1 MGNIVSYF
9 RAKPESAAA
18 VELLKV
24 SEVPVDTVS
33 VDTVPVK
40 RETVDEKLTT
50 DNVVEEKELE
60 VVEEAK
66 EIILPVLDDNFEVN
80 LLNQIISEA
89 IQEDKVLDSNQTFN
103 TPEENVEK
111 GSIATEEENQEL
123 APATPFVENVC
134 SLKDDNTSVIA
145 NKELT
150 LEALKDVNEEPSTE
164 TERCESDVEVIGSI
178 EEQAD
183 PEVDEPMPTQ
193 ETLDPA
199 DVELIESLQ
208 DAESSKPTSPGP
220 EEVESRPEP
229 VKDEAEIIDSPQSD
243 PKSEKQAI
251 VELPEEQTIERV
263 EDVHVEIVSDEPV
276 RMSTPEKI
284 PEIIEDVN
292 GIEVISSIQDIES
305 AESVRVPTPEVE
317 HEEISESIEDVDGVE
332 VISSITDIESVRVP
346 TPEIMY
352 EELSE
357 RIEDVD
363 GIEVVSSI
371 QGIESVRLPTPE
383 IMHEELSET
392 IENVPSI
399 EVIGSIQDI
408 ESAEPVRS
416 QTPEKASAAVSE
428 IVNNS
433 LNESI
438 QESVILKPEPNKV
451 ELDVEELELEQE
463 QTSETVPEQNSET
476 VPEQTSESV
485 PEQTP
490 ETVTEQTSETVT
502 EQTSETVPE
511 KTPETVPEQT
521 SETVTEQTGIQE
533 TSSEPTEAVPEVEMI
548 GSIQVSD
555 SELVNLENI
564 EAFSTPEAVK
574 TPSSD
579 IVKEQTT
586 EPTTSEPIESIK
598 ALSPTSETKV
608 HDDEV
613 EDQNPKGGKS
623 LIDSVNDR
631 DVIKED
637 TNEANKKEVGDMQTV
652 SGGVK
657 GVKDLLDDSSNSD
670 EEY

>member
-1 MGNIVSYF
+1 M
-9 RAKPESAAA
+9 
-18 VELLKV
+18 
-24 SEVPVDTVS
+24 D
-33 VDTVPVK
+33 
-40 RETVDEKLTT
+40 
-50 DNVVEEKELE
+50 
-60 VVEEAK
+60 
-66 EIILPVLDDNFEVN
+66 
-80 LLNQIISEA
+80 
-89 IQEDKVLDSNQTFN
+89 
-103 TPEENVEK
+103 
-111 GSIATEEENQEL
+111 
-123 APATPFVENVC
+123 
-134 SLKDDNTSVIA
+134 
-145 NKELT
+145 
-150 LEALKDVNEEPSTE
+150 
-164 TERCESDVEVIGSI
+164 
-178 EEQAD
+178 
-183 PEVDEPMPTQ
+183 
-193 ETLDPA
+193 
-199 DVELIESLQ
+199 
-208 DAESSKPTSPGP
+208 
-220 EEVESRPEP
+220 
-229 VKDEAEIIDSPQSD
+229 
-243 PKSEKQAI
+243 
-251 VELPEEQTIERV
+251 
-263 EDVHVEIVSDEPV
+263 
-276 RMSTPEKI
+276 
-284 PEIIEDVN
+284 
-292 GIEVISSIQDIES
+292 
-305 AESVRVPTPEVE
+305 
-317 HEEISESIEDVDGVE
+317 EEISERIEEVDGIE
-332 VISSITDIESVRVP
+332 VTDIESVRV
-346 TPEIMY
+346 
-352 EELSE
+352 
-357 RIEDVD
+357 
-363 GIEVVSSI
+363 
-371 QGIESVRLPTPE
+371 PTPE

-392 IENVPSI
+392 IENVLSV

-438 QESVILKPEPNKV
+438 KESVILKPEPNKV
-451 ELDVEELELEQE
+451 EFDVEELDLEEE
-463 QTSETVPEQNSET
+463 QTSETVPEQT
-476 VPEQTSESV
+476 Y
-485 PEQTP
+485 
-490 ETVTEQTSETVT
+490 
-502 EQTSETVPE
+502 
-511 KTPETVPEQT
+511 ETVPEQT

>member
-1 MGNIVSYF
+1 M
-9 RAKPESAAA
+9 
-18 VELLKV
+18 
-24 SEVPVDTVS
+24 D
-33 VDTVPVK
+33 
-40 RETVDEKLTT
+40 
-50 DNVVEEKELE
+50 
-60 VVEEAK
+60 
-66 EIILPVLDDNFEVN
+66 
-80 LLNQIISEA
+80 
-89 IQEDKVLDSNQTFN
+89 
-103 TPEENVEK
+103 
-111 GSIATEEENQEL
+111 
-123 APATPFVENVC
+123 
-134 SLKDDNTSVIA
+134 
-145 NKELT
+145 
-150 LEALKDVNEEPSTE
+150 
-164 TERCESDVEVIGSI
+164 
-178 EEQAD
+178 
-183 PEVDEPMPTQ
+183 
-193 ETLDPA
+193 
-199 DVELIESLQ
+199 
-208 DAESSKPTSPGP
+208 
-220 EEVESRPEP
+220 
-229 VKDEAEIIDSPQSD
+229 
-243 PKSEKQAI
+243 
-251 VELPEEQTIERV
+251 
-263 EDVHVEIVSDEPV
+263 
-276 RMSTPEKI
+276 
-284 PEIIEDVN
+284 
-292 GIEVISSIQDIES
+292 
-305 AESVRVPTPEVE
+305 
-317 HEEISESIEDVDGVE
+317 EEISERIEEVDGIE
-332 VISSITDIESVRVP
+332 VTDIESVRV
-346 TPEIMY
+346 
-352 EELSE
+352 
-357 RIEDVD
+357 
-363 GIEVVSSI
+363 
-371 QGIESVRLPTPE
+371 PTPE

-392 IENVPSI
+392 IENVLSV

-438 QESVILKPEPNKV
+438 KESVILKPEPNKV
-451 ELDVEELELEQE
+451 EFDVEELDLEEE

-476 VPEQTSESV
+476 VTEQTSES
-485 PEQTP
+485 
-490 ETVTEQTSETVT
+490 
-502 EQTSETVPE
+502 
-511 KTPETVPEQT
+511 VPEQT

>member
-1 MGNIVSYF
+1 M
-9 RAKPESAAA
+9 
-18 VELLKV
+18 
-24 SEVPVDTVS
+24 D
-33 VDTVPVK
+33 
-40 RETVDEKLTT
+40 
-50 DNVVEEKELE
+50 
-60 VVEEAK
+60 
-66 EIILPVLDDNFEVN
+66 
-80 LLNQIISEA
+80 
-89 IQEDKVLDSNQTFN
+89 
-103 TPEENVEK
+103 
-111 GSIATEEENQEL
+111 
-123 APATPFVENVC
+123 
-134 SLKDDNTSVIA
+134 
-145 NKELT
+145 
-150 LEALKDVNEEPSTE
+150 
-164 TERCESDVEVIGSI
+164 
-178 EEQAD
+178 
-183 PEVDEPMPTQ
+183 
-193 ETLDPA
+193 
-199 DVELIESLQ
+199 
-208 DAESSKPTSPGP
+208 
-220 EEVESRPEP
+220 
-229 VKDEAEIIDSPQSD
+229 
-243 PKSEKQAI
+243 
-251 VELPEEQTIERV
+251 
-263 EDVHVEIVSDEPV
+263 
-276 RMSTPEKI
+276 
-284 PEIIEDVN
+284 
-292 GIEVISSIQDIES
+292 
-305 AESVRVPTPEVE
+305 
-317 HEEISESIEDVDGVE
+317 EEISERIEEVDGIE
-332 VISSITDIESVRVP
+332 VTDIESVRV
-346 TPEIMY
+346 
-352 EELSE
+352 
-357 RIEDVD
+357 
-363 GIEVVSSI
+363 
-371 QGIESVRLPTPE
+371 PTPE

-392 IENVPSI
+392 IENVLSV

-438 QESVILKPEPNKV
+438 KESVILKPEPNKV
-451 ELDVEELELEQE
+451 EFDVEELDLEEE

-476 VPEQTSESV
+476 VTEQTSESV

-490 ETVTEQTSETVT
+490 ETVTEQTSETVL
-502 EQTSETVPE
+502 
-511 KTPETVPEQT
+511 EQT

-548 GSIQVSD
+548 GSIQVSN